1 VSTLPRP
8 RAARARGG
16 PRYPE
21 EDLVLGRYRLLAP
34 IGSGGHGTV
43 WVAADEQRPRRVAVK
58 RVPVSGDHPNE
69 RARLARE
76 GRAAARLEHPAIVT
90 LLETGEDPAAHY
102 IVCELVEGSSLAS
115 HYRENGLEDRAVIEI
130 CAAVAEALIHAHGRG
145 VVHRDV
151 KPQNVIVPSE
161 PAQAGTPAKLTDFG
175 VARIAGEQSLT
186 ATGEVIGT
194 FEYMSP
200 EQALGR
206 PAGPPSDLY
215 SLALTLYEG
224 LTGANPLRGETVA
237 ATAARIGTP
246 VEPLKDRRPDLPA
259 RLCRAVDQALAP
271 EPARR
276 GTLEELRDA
285 LESALVERAPRRPLA
300 LPALVRIPLTPR
312 TGRFLAAAGAAA
324 LAASLTATL
333 APQQGASIAL
343 AAAALSAV
351 LTAASPAL
359 GWLLAALASLAW
371 LGAAGQAGTALVLA
385 AALVAAPALLPGR
398 PRLWSL
404 AVLAPL
410 LGVAGI
416 AACYPAL
423 AGRAARTTLS
433 RAALGALGYWWL
445 SAAETLSGRRLLF
458 GVGAG
463 TRPRGT
469 WSGSLG
475 RAVDH
480 ALAPLFT
487 DGRLLTAVVWALA
500 AAALPLIVRARGLKL
515 RAAFAVAWAAALLV
529 GSALLASHL
538 GVARSP
544 VTLPAVALAGL
555 LAFLGA
561 GIAFQERPDVA

>member
-1 VSTLPRP
+1 M
-8 RAARARGG
+8 
-16 PRYPE
+16 RYPN

-43 WVAADEQRPRRVAVK
+43 WVAEDEQRPRRVAVK
-58 RVPVSGDHPNE
+58 RVPINGDHPNE
-69 RARLARE
+69 RARLERE

-90 LLETGEDPAAHY
+90 LLETGEDPSAHY

-115 HYRENGLEDRAVIEI
+115 HYRENGLEDREVIEI
-130 CAAVAEALIHAHGRG
+130 CAAVAGALIHAHERG

-161 PAQAGTPAKLTDFG
+161 RHEAGTPAKLTDFG
-175 VARIAGEQSLT
+175 IARIADEQSLT
-186 ATGEVIGT
+186 ATGDVIGT

-206 PAGPPSDLY
+206 PAGPQSDLY
-215 SLALTLYEG
+215 SLALTVYEG
-224 LTGANPLRGETVA
+224 LAGANPLRGATVA
-237 ATAARIGTP
+237 ATAARIGTH
-246 VEPLKDRRPDLPA
+246 VGPLKGERPDLPT
-259 RLCRAVDQALAP
+259 RLCRAVDHALQP
-271 EPARR
+271 EPERR
-276 GTLEELRDA
+276 GTLDELRDA
-285 LESALVERAPRRPLA
+285 LESTLTERAPRRLRVP
-300 LPALVRIPLTPR
+300 PALIPVTLTPR
-312 TGRFLAAAGAAA
+312 VGRLLAAAAAA
-324 LAASLTATL
+324 GLAAAVTATL
-333 APQQGASIAL
+333 ATRNGSTVPL
-343 AAAALSAV
+343 AAAALTAV

-371 LGAAGQAGTALVLA
+371 LGAAGQAGTALLLA

-404 AVLAPL
+404 PLLAPL
-410 LGVAGI
+410 LGIAGI

-423 AGRAARTTLS
+423 AGRAAKTTIS
-433 RAALGALGYWWL
+433 RAALGAVGYWWL
-445 SAAETLSGRRLLF
+445 AASETLSGRRLLF
-458 GVGAG
+458 GVAAG
-463 TRPRGT
+463 TRPRAS

-475 RAVDH
+475 GAVDH

-487 DGRLLTAVVWALA
+487 DGRLLTAMLWALA
-500 AAALPLIVRARGLKL
+500 AAALPLLVRGRALKL
-515 RAAFAVAWAAALLV
+515 RAVFAVAWAAALLV

-544 VTLPAVALAGL
+544 VTLPAVSLAGL